1 MLATLFT
8 MKEGT
13 PKKVEAGTTSDRTAD
28 WLRCYY
34 DAWNRRDWEWIG
46 AMLTADVE
54 WSNTARDER
63 IKGAGAVIASFRS
76 TMEGFPTA
84 MIDLRSVH
92 ITLREGGGA
101 VVVAECGIKTSA
113 EASLVRTPTFCEVLE
128 LRGGRCAKGTTY
140 ADSVRLLMD
149 MSQTASAVAA

>member
-1 MLATLFT
+1 

-13 PKKVEAGTTSDRTAD
+13 KKADAATGTDRTAD

-46 AMLTADVE
+46 AMLTSDVE

-63 IKGAGAVIASFRS
+63 IKGAAAVIASFRT
-76 TMEGFPTA
+76 TMEGFPRA
-84 MIDLRSVH
+84 MIDLRSSHVVQKD
-92 ITLREGGGA
+92 GGA
-101 VVVAECGIKTSA
+101 VIVAECGIKIGPDSSA
-113 EASLVRTPTFCEVLE
+113 LRTPTFCEVLE
-128 LRGGRCAKGTTY
+128 LRGGRCARGTTY